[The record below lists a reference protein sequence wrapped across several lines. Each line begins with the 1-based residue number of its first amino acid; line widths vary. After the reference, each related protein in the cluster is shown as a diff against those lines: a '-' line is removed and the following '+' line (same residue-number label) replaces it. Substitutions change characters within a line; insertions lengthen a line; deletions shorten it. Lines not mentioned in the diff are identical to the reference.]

1 MKWLIKRSFR
11 ALWRFALPLRRPV
24 VRRLD
29 ALIRRN
35 AVQPPPQVHMTCHVP
50 VETGLVMDHM
60 VRELV
65 RLQAQVDRL
74 QQAIDDLFP
83 ATTSL
88 SVVGAP
94 DDEVAHPAAG

>member
-1 MKWLIKRSFR
+1 
-11 ALWRFALPLRRPV
+11 
-24 VRRLD
+24 
-29 ALIRRN
+29 
-35 AVQPPPQVHMTCHVP
+35 
-50 VETGLVMDHM
+50 MDHM

-65 RLQAQVDRL
+65 RLQGQVDRL

-94 DDEVAHPAAG
+94 DDEVAVG